1 MERRVILAIVLM
13 LIVAVLPGILFPSKK
28 APRGRTVGP
37 SDSSAMPR
45 ETVTA
50 RTPVPATA
58 TVRPSVSVT
67 AHAETVWVTSPL
79 YRLGFTT
86 RGARLVRAE
95 LLSYRSFAPR
105 DSSRNVE
112 LVPDGDTWLDN
123 RLVIAPGGGGAAGA
137 SDTVSLADLQFQP
150 SSPAVRVSGAGTPLT
165 FTAERG
171 GARVTLTYRFSLDQ
185 YRFQVQGQVSGLGA
199 SGAVL
204 LVGLGDGLRGVEA
217 DSVDDYRHYSVVTK
231 ASKTESKDFR
241 SIDPGATTVLD
252 GPFEWVGIK
261 SKYFL
266 AAALALEE
274 NQPQFAGA
282 VAVGGPRSGK
292 FATRTAVTLTMPV
305 PPSGDFRY
313 DLYAGPLEYRRLA
326 ALGHDV
332 ADANPYGWV
341 FRPIV
346 KPVSVLVVNILLW
359 MHERLH
365 MAYGWVLILFGVL
378 VRLLLWPLNQKAM
391 ASQLRMQAVQPL
403 LKETQDRYKN
413 EPEKLQKEMM
423 RIYKEHRV
431 NPFGGCLPMLL
442 PWPVLIAL
450 FFVFANTIEF
460 RGVPFLWLPDLSR
473 RDPYY
478 IIPIVMGLSMYA
490 LTKVG
495 QLGMP
500 PNPQTKTM
508 LYVMPAFM
516 TFLFLSFASGVNLY
530 YAVSNLISIP
540 QQYLLAQ
547 RRLRGQGGG
556 GAGGKKK

>member
-1 MERRVILAIVLM
+1 VERRVILAIVLM
-13 LIVAVLPGILFPSKK
+13 IIVAVVPGILFPPKK
-28 APRGRTVGP
+28 SPARRPGTAA
-37 SDSSAMPR
+37 DSAAVTR
-45 ETVTA
+45 E
-50 RTPVPATA
+50 
-58 TVRPSVSVT
+58 SVT
-67 AHAETVWVTSPL
+67 APTRVPVTTARAPERPAAAAAETVWVTSPL

-86 RGARLVRAE
+86 RGARLVHVE
-95 LLSYRSFAPR
+95 LLGYRSFATG

-112 LVPDGDTWLDN
+112 LVRDGAAWLDH
-123 RLVIAPGGGGAAGA
+123 RLVVG
-137 SDTVSLADLQFQP
+137 DTVSLGDMAFQP
-150 SSPAVRVSGAGTPLT
+150 SSPTVRVAGAGTPLT

-171 GARVTLTYRFSLDQ
+171 GARVTLTYRFSPGE
-185 YRFQVQGQVSGLGA
+185 YRFQVEGQVSGLGS

-204 LVGLGDGLRGVEA
+204 LVGLGDGLRCVEA

-231 ASKTESKDFR
+231 ASKTERKDFS
-241 SIDPGATTVLD
+241 SIDAGATSVLE

-261 SKYFL
+261 SKYFF
-266 AAALALEE
+266 AAALALEAG
-274 NQPQFAGA
+274 QPQFAGA
-282 VAVGGPRSGK
+282 VAVGEPRSGK
-292 FATRTAVTLTMPV
+292 FATRTAVTLTLPV
-305 PPSGDFRY
+305 PPSGEFRY
-313 DLYAGPLEYRRLA
+313 DVYAGPLEYRRLA
-326 ALGHDV
+326 ALGHDL

-346 KPVSVLVVNILLW
+346 KPVSVWVVNILLW

-423 RIYKEHRV
+423 RLYKEHKV
-431 NPFGGCLPMLL
+431 NPLGGCLPMLL

-460 RGVPFLWLPDLSR
+460 RGEPFLWLPDLSR
-473 RDPYY
+473 HDPYY

-490 LTKVG
+490 LSKVG

-508 LYVMPAFM
+508 LYVMPGFM
-516 TFLFLSFASGVNLY
+516 TFLFLRFASGVNLY

-547 RRLRGQGGG
+547 RRLREQ
-556 GAGGKKK
+556 GKK

>member
-1 MERRVILAIVLM
+1 M
-13 LIVAVLPGILFPSKK
+13 LIVAVLPSILFPPKK
-28 APRGRTVGP
+28 QAVRRAGGQPDTALVT
-37 SDSSAMPR
+37 R
-45 ETVTA
+45 E
-50 RTPVPATA
+50 
-58 TVRPSVSVT
+58 SVT
-67 AHAETVWVTSPL
+67 APTGVPVPTARPAVRPTAAPVETVWVTSPL

-95 LLSYRSFAPR
+95 LLSYRSFSPG

-112 LVPDGDTWLDN
+112 LVPDGDAWLDH
-123 RLVIAPGGGGAAGA
+123 RLVVAGGGGGGGGGN
-137 SDTVSLADLQFQP
+137 DTVSLANLEFQP
-150 SSPAVRVSGAGTPLT
+150 SGPFVRVASAGTALT
-165 FTAERG
+165 FTSERG
-171 GARVTLTYRFSLDQ
+171 GARVTLTYRFSPDQ

-204 LVGLGDGLRGVEA
+204 LVGLGDGLRSVEA
-217 DSVDDYRHYSVVTK
+217 DSVDDYRTYSVVTK
-231 ASKTESKDFR
+231 ASKTERKDFR
-241 SIDPGATTVLD
+241 SIDPGATVVLD

-261 SKYFL
+261 SKYFF

-282 VAVGGPRSGK
+282 VAVGQPRSGK
-292 FATRTAVTLTMPV
+292 FATRTAVTLTLPV
-305 PPSGDFRY
+305 APSGDFRY
-313 DLYAGPLEYRRLA
+313 DVYAGPLEHRHLA

-346 KPVSVLVVNILLW
+346 RPVSVLVVNILLW

-365 MAYGWVLILFGVL
+365 MAYGWVLVLFGVL

-391 ASQLRMQAVQPL
+391 ASQLRMQAVQPM

-423 RIYKEHRV
+423 RIYKEHKV

-473 RDPYY
+473 QDPYY
-478 IIPIVMGLSMYA
+478 IIPIVMGLSMYG
-490 LTKVG
+490 LSKVG

-508 LYVMPAFM
+508 LYIMPAFM
-516 TFLFLSFASGVNLY
+516 TFLFLRFASGVNLY

-547 RRLRGQGGG
+547 RRLREQ
-556 GAGGKKK
+556 GKK

>member
-1 MERRVILAIVLM
+1 MI
-13 LIVAVLPGILFPSKK
+13 IVAVVPGILFPSRK
-28 APRGRTVGP
+28 APNRRTVGP
-37 SDSSAMPR
+37 SDSGAVAAPGVTQPTLPVVPPSGRPR
-45 ETVTA
+45 S
-50 RTPVPATA
+50 RPSDVPA
-58 TVRPSVSVT
+58 
-67 AHAETVWVTSPL
+67 AETVWVTSQL

-86 RGARLVRAE
+86 RGARLVRVE
-95 LLSYRSFAPR
+95 LLGYRSFAPG
-105 DSSRNVE
+105 DSIRNVE
-112 LVPDGDTWLDN
+112 LVRDGAAWLDH
-123 RLVIAPGGGGAAGA
+123 RLVVGGG
-137 SDTVSLADLQFQP
+137 DTVSLGDLEFQP
-150 SSPAVRVSGAGTPLT
+150 SSQAVRVAGAGTSLT

-171 GARVTLTYRFSLDQ
+171 GARVTLTYRFSPGE
-185 YRFQVQGQVSGLGA
+185 YRFQVQGQVSGLGT

-204 LVGLGDGLRGVEA
+204 LVGLGDGLRCVEA

-231 ASKTESKDFR
+231 ASKTERKDFS
-241 SIDPGATTVLD
+241 SIDAGATSVLE

-261 SKYFL
+261 SKYFF
-266 AAALALEE
+266 AAALAFEE

-282 VAVGGPRSGK
+282 VAVGEPRSGK
-292 FATRTAVTLTMPV
+292 FATRTAVTLTLPV
-305 PPSGDFRY
+305 PPSGEFRY
-313 DLYAGPLEYRRLA
+313 DVYAGPLEYRRLA
-326 ALGHDV
+326 ALGHDL

-423 RIYKEHRV
+423 RIYKEHKV
-431 NPFGGCLPMLL
+431 NPLGGCLPMLL

-460 RGVPFLWLPDLSR
+460 RGEPFLWLPDLSR
-473 RDPYY
+473 HDPYY

-490 LTKVG
+490 LSKVG
-495 QLGMP
+495 QMGMP

-508 LYVMPAFM
+508 LYVMPGFM
-516 TFLFLSFASGVNLY
+516 TFLFLRFASGVNLY

-540 QQYLLAQ
+540 QQYLLAR
-547 RRLRGQGGG
+547 RRLREQG
-556 GAGGKKK
+556 KQ

>member
-13 LIVAVLPGILFPSKK
+13 IIVAVVPGILFPPKK
-28 APRGRTVGP
+28 SAVRRPGSVT
-37 SDSSAMPR
+37 DSGAVTR
-45 ETVTA
+45 ESVTTPTRVPVATA
-50 RTPVPATA
+50 RPG
-58 TVRPSVSVT
+58 VRPT
-67 AHAETVWVTSPL
+67 AAPAETVWVTSPL

-86 RGARLVRAE
+86 RGARLVRGE
-95 LLSYRSFAPR
+95 LLGYRSFSAG
-105 DSSRNVE
+105 DSSRNVQ
-112 LVPDGDTWLDN
+112 LVPDGAAWLEH
-123 RLVIAPGGGGAAGA
+123 RLVVGGGGGGGV
-137 SDTVSLADLQFQP
+137 DTVSLSELEFQP
-150 SSPAVRVSGAGTPLT
+150 SGPALRVAGVGTPLT

-171 GARVTLTYRFSLDQ
+171 GARVTLTYRFSPGE
-185 YRFQVQGQVSGLGA
+185 YRFQVQGQVRGLGA

-204 LVGLGDGLRGVEA
+204 LVGLGDGLRCVEA
-217 DSVDDYRHYSVVTK
+217 DSADDYRHYSVVTK
-231 ASKTESKDFR
+231 ASKTETKDF
-241 SIDPGATTVLD
+241 SKIDPGQTMVLD

-266 AAALALEE
+266 AAALAFEE

-282 VAVGGPRSGK
+282 VAVGEPRSGK
-292 FATRTAVTLTMPV
+292 FATRTAVTLTLPV

-313 DLYAGPLEYRRLA
+313 DVYAGPLEYRRLA
-326 ALGHDV
+326 ALGHDL

-403 LKETQDRYKN
+403 IKETQDRYKN

-423 RIYKEHRV
+423 RIYKEHKV

-460 RGVPFLWLPDLSR
+460 RGEPFLWLPDLSR
-473 RDPYY
+473 HDPYY

-490 LTKVG
+490 LSKVG

-508 LYVMPAFM
+508 LYVMPGFM
-516 TFLFLSFASGVNLY
+516 TFLFLRFASGVNLY

-547 RRLRGQGGG
+547 RRLREQ
-556 GAGGKKK
+556 GKK